1 MQADCH
7 CTSVQVRMRF
17 AFCYCWGWGGK
28 EDDTWSDTHTHGW
41 THTHSFVLDTGIVCS
56 YTFKAQA
63 VVTSLWNPHN
73 NVDCYRYVGIYFML
87 RLLLALR
94 MVHQVVTW
102 KTKQKT
108 ESHRSKMPHGTHE
121 QLCFIIFERILR
133 PILRIPM
140 TNFMDFV
147 WVFFSRC

>member
-1 MQADCH
+1 MP
-7 CTSVQVRMRF
+7 F
-17 AFCYCWGWGGK
+17 AIVGGGVGRR
-28 EDDTWSDTHTHGW
+28 TTHGQTHTHGW